1 MSALTVT
8 TLDSLVEE
16 LFSAPARRPPMF
28 AAPTPGAA
36 PRSANGRA
44 GLRVAVPSAIPTAI
58 PAAIPAAIPT
68 AIATA
73 SPSAAPTAAL
83 TAAPTAALARPPAD
97 VPVAASARVRLLPAQ
112 PRPLEQVAQGPVARV
127 PPTLAQRVAV
137 LRTTDRSP
145 VVESADEE
153 RGPAPAADPAQVGR
167 TIAHAVVEVL
177 LGRRP
182 VAQLARWVTPGVY
195 QTIQSRA
202 ALTARGTGRRAPAAG
217 RGATVRRVL
226 VCMVEAHVCE
236 VGAVVDDGTR
246 VRAVALRLETHRG
259 TWRTTALEV
268 G

>member
-1 MSALTVT
+1 MSALTVAAA
-8 TLDSLVEE
+8 DSLVEE
-16 LFSAPARRPPMF
+16 LFSAPAHRPGPTF
-28 AAPTPGAA
+28 AA
-36 PRSANGRA
+36 SAHSSARGYVTGHG
-44 GLRVAVPSAIPTAI
+44 GLHVAVPTAVPAATPTGVPAATPTAV
-58 PAAIPAAIPT
+58 PT
-68 AIATA
+68 AVPTAT
-73 SPSAAPTAAL
+73 PSAAYLPA
-83 TAAPTAALARPPAD
+83 AAP
-97 VPVAASARVRLLPAQ
+97 ARVRLLPAP
-112 PRPLEQVAQGPVARV
+112 PRAQEAIAQGPVARM

-145 VVESADEE
+145 VVECADEE

-195 QTIQSRA
+195 QTVQTRA

-236 VGAVVDDGTR
+236 VGAVVDDGAR